1 LQAAKN
7 MQRSILY
14 IINPISGKGNK
25 KTLQE
30 IVETETK
37 KAGLYFEVFPSVA
50 SGDYSFLDELIESG
64 KFTHIVIAGGDGSVN
79 QAIHSLKKHNLP
91 FGIIPCGSGNG
102 LAFSA
107 GIPKNIPAALN
118 IAYSGKTEWTDAF
131 SINGKFACMLCGV
144 GFDAQ
149 VAHDFA
155 LDKKR
160 GLITYVKKVVQNF
173 FVARPYPFSLKLDD
187 TSIELEAFFI
197 SIANSNQFGNNFTI
211 APKASLT
218 DGLLDI
224 VIVTQQTK
232 LNLILQ
238 TLKQVSG
245 FNQLQKAENIDKDTS
260 VVYFQTPAIKI
271 SNPSLAPLHID
282 GEPVESEKKISV
294 VIQPKSFQLI
304 YP

>member
-1 LQAAKN
+1 
-7 MQRSILY
+7 MQRNILY

-25 KTLQE
+25 QTLQE
-30 IVETETK
+30 VITTETK
-37 KAGLYFEVFPSVA
+37 KAGLGFEIFPSV
-50 SGDYSFLDELIESG
+50 SNGNYSFLDQLIKE
-64 KFTHIVIAGGDGSVN
+64 KKITHIVIAGGDGTVN
-79 QAIHSLKKHNLP
+79 QAINNLKKHRLP

-107 GIPKNIPAALN
+107 GIPKNNRAALA
-118 IAYSGKTEWTDAF
+118 IAFTGKSEWTDAF
-131 SINGKFACMLCGV
+131 TVNNQFACMLCGL

-160 GLITYVKKVVQNF
+160 GLITYVKKVIQNF
-173 FVARPYPFSLKLDD
+173 FTARPYPFVLKQNDKKMKLD
-187 TSIELEAFFI
+187 AYFI

-224 VIVTQQTK
+224 VVVTQQTK
-232 LNLILQ
+232 LNLLLQ
-238 TLKQVSG
+238 TLMQVGG
-245 FNQLQKAENIDKDTS
+245 FNQLQKAENINKDTS
-260 VVYFQTPAIKI
+260 VVYFQTSALQVLN
-271 SNPSLAPLHID
+271 SSLAPLHID
-282 GEPVESEKKISV
+282 GEPVESLKQIDIK
-294 VIQPKSFQLI
+294 IQPKSFRLI